1 MWLVVGLGN
10 PGREYAGNRHNIGFE
25 VVAELAVR
33 AKAPPMREKFG
44 AELAETTLRGQ
55 RVLLCKPMEFMNV
68 SGQPVARV
76 AKFWKIPPA
85 ETIVVHDDLDLPF
98 GQLRLG
104 AGGGHGGNNGVR
116 SLLADLGT
124 PEFVRVRFGIGRPAP
139 GGDPA
144 SYVLA
149 DFSRAE
155 QKDLPDLRM
164 QAADAVEEILAS
176 GLTAAMNRFNKK
188 KDKDAQKSEKSR
200 KSEDSEKTEKSEKK
214 TKPARS
220 GDAP

>member
-25 VVAELAVR
+25 VVAELAAR

-44 AELAETTLRGQ
+44 AELAEATLRGE

-76 AKFWKIPPA
+76 AKFWKIAPA
-85 ETIVVHDDLDLPF
+85 ATIVVHDDLDLPF
-98 GQLRLG
+98 GRLRLG

-124 PEFVRVRFGIGRPAP
+124 ADFLRVRFGVGRPAP
-139 GGDPA
+139 GGDA
-144 SYVLA
+144 ADYVLS

-155 QKDLPDLRM
+155 QRELPDLRM

-176 GLTAAMNRFNKK
+176 GLMTAMNRFNTKK
-188 KDKDAQKSEKSR
+188 KDDKSEKAKGSD
-200 KSEDSEKTEKSEKK
+200 K
-214 TKPARS
+214 KPARS
-220 GDAP
+220 GDAS

>member
-25 VVAELAVR
+25 VVAELAAR

-44 AELAETTLRGQ
+44 AELAEATLRGE
-55 RVLLCKPMEFMNV
+55 RVLLCKPMEFMNA

-76 AKFWKIPPA
+76 AKFWKIAP
-85 ETIVVHDDLDLPF
+85 ESTIVVHDDLDLPF
-98 GQLRLG
+98 GRLKLG

-124 PEFVRVRFGIGRPAP
+124 ADFLRVRFGIGRPAP
-139 GGDPA
+139 GADAAG
-144 SYVLA
+144 YVLT

-164 QAADAVEEILAS
+164 QAADAVEEIIAA
-176 GLTAAMNRFNKK
+176 GLTAAMNRFNTRKNDDKSDKK
-188 KDKDAQKSEKSR
+188 AKS
-200 KSEDSEKTEKSEKK
+200 SEKK
-214 TKPARS
+214 SARS
-220 GDAP
+220 GDAS